1 MATLA
6 NALANATQRLE
17 HISDSA
23 RLDAELLAGHSLGLS
38 RTQLFTRDRDTI
50 SAESLAAYEPLI
62 QRREQGEPV
71 AYIIGKREFWSLE
84 LTVNEHTLIPR
95 PETELLVEL
104 VLKFTDKK
112 QFFHIADLGTGS
124 GAIALAIAKERHNSA
139 IDACD
144 TSTQALATARLN
156 AQQHNI
162 NNIEFIQSDW
172 FQNLAQKKY
181 DLIVSNP
188 PYIAPDDQ
196 HLRQGDLRFE
206 PVTALSAAN
215 EGYADLLYIAEQAT
229 LHLTKNGYLIFEHG
243 YQQQTRLIEK
253 LIQLGYNHV
262 KGHTDHSKQARAVSA
277 QWTQHGEQ

>member
-23 RLDAELLAGHSLGLS
+23 RLDAELLAGHSLGMS
-38 RTQLFTRDRDTI
+38 RAQLFTRDRDII

-104 VLKFTDKK
+104 ALKFTDKK

-144 TSTQALATARLN
+144 ISTQALATARLN

-181 DLIVSNP
+181 DLIISNP
-188 PYIAPDDQ
+188 
-196 HLRQGDLRFE
+196 LC
-206 PVTALSAAN
+206 
-215 EGYADLLYIAEQAT
+215 
-229 LHLTKNGYLIFEHG
+229 
-243 YQQQTRLIEK
+243 
-253 LIQLGYNHV
+253 
-262 KGHTDHSKQARAVSA
+262 RA
-277 QWTQHGEQ
+277 